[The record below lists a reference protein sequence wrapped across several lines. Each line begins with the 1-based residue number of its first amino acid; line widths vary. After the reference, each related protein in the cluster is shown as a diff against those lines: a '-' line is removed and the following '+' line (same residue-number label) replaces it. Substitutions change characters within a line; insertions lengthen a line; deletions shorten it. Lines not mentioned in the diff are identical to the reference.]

1 MGLTNQTET
10 EIDVK
15 QAVQAAK
22 EFAETLLEAE
32 EISDLGLE
40 AVERPDRKYWY
51 ITLGFHRSRSGKP
64 VRPSGL
70 ITVTPPRERE
80 YKVLKVDARTGD
92 VLEMQ
97 MFKDRR

>member
-1 MGLTNQTET
+1 MAIKEQIET

-22 EFAETLLEAE
+22 DYAETLLGGE
-32 EISDLGLE
+32 EISGLSLE
-40 AVERPDRKYWY
+40 AVERPDRRYWY
-51 ITLGFHRSRSGKP
+51 ITLGFYRSASRKPIRISG
-64 VRPSGL
+64 S
-70 ITVTPPRERE
+70 ITVTPTLERE
-80 YKVLKVDARTGD
+80 YKVFKVDARTGD